1 MHLGLARCR
10 SQEAVDDGLRA
21 DSLWSHAGDP
31 PDGGVFPGGVEI
43 LKACPVADQFRH
55 LFAVIVLGERLT
67 LLAKVGLIKAPQIN
81 CHEDKSGAQGIRSR
95 QSIR

>member
-1 MHLGLARCR
+1 MMVCVPIVFGHMQVILLMV
-10 SQEAVDDGLRA
+10 EF
-21 DSLWSHAGDP
+21 
-31 PDGGVFPGGVEI
+31 FPGGVEI